1 MEMRD
6 FKTLTTDELR
16 DIFVRLLSQLPATW
30 PLDAKPDP
38 ISGEESVH
46 LVVDADYLLDAL
58 FALGC
63 HPSPYSEFPPPHQVE
78 SKFGYLLSIPEGVTV
93 DGAGR
98 PMYSAKKQFREEETN
113 ALRMYAK
120 LIQLAKADG
129 RW

>member
-16 DIFVRLLSQLPATW
+16 DIMVRLLSQLPATW
-30 PLDAKPDP
+30 PLDAKPDVE
-38 ISGEESVH
+38 SGMEESIQ
-46 LVVDADYLLDAL
+46 LTVDTDYLMDAL

-63 HPSPYSEFPPPHQVE
+63 APYSEFPPPHQVE

-113 ALRMYAK
+113 ALRMYNK
-120 LIQLAKADG
+120 LVQLAKAEG